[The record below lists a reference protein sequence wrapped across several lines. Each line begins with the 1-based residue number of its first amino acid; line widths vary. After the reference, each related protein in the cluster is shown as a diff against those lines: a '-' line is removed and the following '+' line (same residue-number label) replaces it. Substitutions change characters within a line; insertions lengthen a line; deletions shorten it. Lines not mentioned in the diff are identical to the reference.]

1 MKLKVGI
8 VTPAFFYGPYW
19 AARAKGWYADF
30 GLDVE
35 ILDLGGI
42 DEVTAALKAG
52 DIQVG
57 VGSPEHVVHD
67 VEQGGDLR
75 MFGGN
80 VNQLTH
86 SLIVQPEIKRI
97 EDLRGKVIGVSALNA
112 GTSSLFMD
120 LLARH
125 GLSPADYTVVA
136 AGPVPPRHDM
146 LLQRKI
152 DAAMQT
158 DPHNY
163 MAEDAGLRNLG
174 HVSGWI
180 SHFQFTSVNA
190 RQGWA
195 ADNAHA
201 MLGFLRATLRGS
213 RFMRDDAE
221 GAIEV
226 AAAHQLMDRKYLR
239 RAWEDHIGGAV
250 PIDLHLDQRSIAK
263 AVELM
268 RRDRTSASAFVSDGR
283 PSRYVSLHLLE
294 QAQRAE
300 GLPVRTLD

>member
-1 MKLKVGI
+1 MKLRVGI
-8 VTPAFFYGPYW
+8 VTPAFFYVPYW
-19 AARAKGWYADF
+19 AALAKGWYADF

-42 DEVTAALKAG
+42 VEVTEAIKSG
-52 DIQVG
+52 RIEVG

-67 VEQGGDLR
+67 VESGGDLR

-80 VNQLTH
+80 VNRLTH
-86 SLIVQPEIKRI
+86 SLIVQPEIRRI

-112 GTSSLFMD
+112 GTSSLFID

-125 GLSPADYTVVA
+125 GLAPSDYTVVA
-136 AGPVPPRHDM
+136 AGPVPPRHDL

-174 HVSGWI
+174 LISNWI
-180 SHFQFTSVNA
+180 PYFQFTSVNA
-190 RQGWA
+190 LQSWA
-195 ADNAHA
+195 GRHPEA

-213 RFMRDDAE
+213 HFMFNDAE
-221 GAIEV
+221 GAIDV
-226 AAAHQLMDRKYLR
+226 AASHQLMDRRYLR
-239 RAWEDHIGGAV
+239 RAWEDHVKGAV
-250 PIDLHLDQRSIAK
+250 PADLHLDRRSIGT

-268 RRDRTSASAFVSDGR
+268 RRDRASAQDFRSDGA
-283 PSRYVSLHLLE
+283 PSRYVSLDLLE
-294 QAQRAE
+294 AAQRAE
-300 GLPVRTLD
+300 GIPVRTLV